1 MPDVDSKST
10 SGILFLFPCNRKS
23 AIEIRNS
30 GGGIA
35 QLVERQLCKLEVR
48 GSNPLASKASKAWR
62 QNLTTGHIFGCTS
75 GSVIPLPPVFARV
88 VEESEDCRAVAL
100 AKADLFHLVAANAAS
115 YDSASQS

>member
-1 MPDVDSKST
+1 MNEI
-10 SGILFLFPCNRKS
+10 GIRHFSFLPCNRKS
-23 AIEIRNS
+23 AIDIRNS
-30 GGGIA
+30 AGGIA

-88 VEESEDCRAVAL
+88 VEESEDCRAEAL
-100 AKADLFHLVAANAAS
+100 A
-115 YDSASQS
+115 